1 MLTQCQ
7 TQCRQLYSMR
17 ADLRRA
23 YYLPGTF
30 LEDAGVSLPY
40 WKSTPK
46 KDRGQRPH
54 ILGGNAKLAEGLVSS
69 CKESMEKGP
78 WVRTGLSRRPCKLC
92 PEAEGAGCAQA
103 RVGWGEGVLAWG
115 ARKSTSLK
123 GQVQTLGARRT
134 PGSCRSEVG
143 VRGGCQVEVGP
154 NQN

>member
-17 ADLRRA
+17 VDLCRA
-23 YYLPGTF
+23 YSVPGTF
-30 LEDAGVSLPY
+30 LEGAGVSLPY

-69 CKESMEKGP
+69 CKDSMEKGP

-103 RVGWGEGVLAWG
+103 QGGVG
-115 ARKSTSLK
+115 
-123 GQVQTLGARRT
+123 
-134 PGSCRSEVG
+134 
-143 VRGGCQVEVGP
+143 RGGAGMGNKEKHVTEGAGP
-154 NQN
+154 NPGGMQDPRLSQE